1 MATPMQPPGFPSESH
16 DHTRCRSGALA
27 CAKKQLAQTGARL
40 TPDREAVL
48 NVLLAG
54 HQALGAYDIMGQI
67 DWRGR
72 RPAPSVVYRALDFL
86 VSNGLAHKVESRNA
100 FMACP
105 SAGHAHKPMILVCTS
120 CGQVAEF
127 EAPAISRAVTRVAQG
142 SDFKPV
148 QTTVEVSGLCGA
160 CA

>member
-1 MATPMQPPGFPSESH
+1 MAASTQPQGFPSKTH
-16 DHTRCRSGALA
+16 DHARCRSGALA
-27 CAKKQLAQTGARL
+27 SAQEHLAQTGARL
-40 TPDREAVL
+40 TPDRSAVL
-48 NVLLAG
+48 NALLDG
-54 HQALGAYDIMGQI
+54 HQALGAYDIMERI

-72 RPAPSVVYRALDFL
+72 RPAPAIIYRALDFL

-105 SAGHAHKPMILVCTS
+105 RAGHAHKPMILVCTS

-127 EAPAISRAVTRVAQG
+127 EAPAISRAVTRAAQA
-142 SDFKPV
+142 SDFKPE
-148 QTTVEVSGLCGA
+148 QTTVEVSGVCGA